1 MNKNESRFFN
11 TANKMHDALIQLLD
25 IKDFEF
31 ITVREICTH
40 AGVNRSTFYL
50 HYDNTYDLLAETVE
64 AVYKDFFSRYKFSES
79 AGTFDIDKKESQELF
94 LITPEYMYPYLNFVR
109 ENRRLFRLMYQKSR
123 TLGTEK
129 MYGHLFEKIFSPIL
143 DKFGVSNDQQSYIM
157 TFYLKG
163 LIGLIDQWV
172 NDDCRMPNELLM
184 EVIDKCIIK
193 P

>member
-1 MNKNESRFFN
+1 M
-11 TANKMHDALIQLLD
+11 
-25 IKDFEF
+25 
-31 ITVREICTH
+31 
-40 AGVNRSTFYL
+40 
-50 HYDNTYDLLAETVE
+50 
-64 AVYKDFFSRYKFSES
+64 
-79 AGTFDIDKKESQELF
+79 F